1 MTFDR
6 HYELLAKIEKWENDY
21 FAVEATDFDQAYQKW
36 LQKAFIQLGEENQ
49 EKILSTIDQFLFHFN
64 AIIQNSRFL
73 EDERDRLLNHAKV
86 YNDQVETVE
95 DVKLLS
101 IDECR
106 FISQQQI
113 AKQRLLS
120 LGQGGMAGMGGV
132 VLLGTDLIAMLL
144 INLRAIQL
152 IALSYGFEVK
162 RPLEMMITLKLFH
175 VASLPK
181 HLQRNAWD
189 ELWEEIVS
197 HNQDE
202 LFYNGKEEI
211 TDVTWLTEPIRQ
223 LFKAIII
230 MMLRKKLVQGIPLV
244 GMVFGA
250 TVNYQFTRKIT
261 EVAMNFYEKRAL
273 LEKLNNE
280 K

>member
-197 HNQDE
+197 HHQDE